1 VRLEIDILSEKIPV
15 TAQQLAH
22 LEEVHAIT
30 DCYLWLGQR
39 FGDDVFVEMAEAA
52 RAAELCSELIDE
64 GLQVMRPKGLQGG
77 KGEKK
82 GGGGGGGSERGRF
95 PLGRRQQAGGRS
107 RRR

>member
-1 VRLEIDILSEKIPV
+1 MDILSEKIPV

-39 FGDDVFVEMAEAA
+39 FGDDIFVEMDEAA

-64 GLQVMRPKGLQGG
+64 GLQVMRPKGLGGG
-77 KGEKK
+77 KGERKGR
-82 GGGGGGGSERGRF
+82 GGGERGRF
-95 PLGRRQQAGGRS
+95 PRGRRQQSGGWS